1 MTSIYEQ
8 LTKSLEYSRK
18 SNYER
23 LDILDQQLKENKI
36 NEGKYLRECN
46 KLKSKKQ
53 SAQLQV
59 ELIDEDSSDNEEEES
74 WSLWERIEFLEYQYY
89 NNQDHYEEDELQEMK
104 EELDELRRERGDE
117 IEIE

>member
-18 SNYER
+18 SNYEK
-23 LDILDQQLKENKI
+23 LDILDQQIKENKI
-36 NEGKYLRECN
+36 NEGTYLRECN

-59 ELIDEDSSDNEEEES
+59 ELIDEDSSDDEESSPYEVRGMRISYLENYGSTEEELNE
-74 WSLWERIEFLEYQYY
+74 LE
-89 NNQDHYEEDELQEMK
+89 ELQRLQDSSD
-104 EELDELRRERGDE
+104 EE
-117 IEIE
+117 